1 MTSILPIAIFLQEF
15 AEECQLQPAEME
27 KEEIGAKAVLEP
39 FVHMCVCVCVC
50 PRALF
55 VYCADFYHEFI
66 QLLAERRTAHACTH
80 DQLHGVGGAQSSY

>member
-39 FVHMCVCVCVC
+39 FVHVCVCVCVLEPSLC
-50 PRALF
+50 IVQISTMNLFSSLQNDVPRTHA
-55 VYCADFYHEFI
+55 
-66 QLLAERRTAHACTH
+66 RTINCMA
-80 DQLHGVGGAQSSY
+80 